1 MSDFTTSTETVT
13 TEDVISAARYQMDQ
27 ASILME
33 AVIYGTEHDRFVARI
48 NRDAAWEN
56 WKNVSNQA
64 PTWKFEEI
72 AALDAAIRVG
82 VPVHRTSDAFEEAIS
97 AYRAA

>member
-82 VPVHRTSDAFEEAIS
+82 VPVHRTSEGFEEAIR